1 MSSILSQLHAKYASK
16 NWNET
21 FQLVRKCMDKS
32 RDDSA
37 PCQPLVATLERLQ
50 EVFKVSSINAMR
62 SRLELAAQRQGMGF
76 HFTEATCYLTADLF
90 YVEAALLPCGGV
102 DEVTVAPH
110 GGAPSRSEILL
121 QPLRSKDFSEFSAR
135 LKDLASQYDV
145 PGDNDVKFK
154 LFTAFQHLR
163 KDMQAISHLPRVA
176 SGNSSRQMADIINDS
191 LFGCLLAEQADCPLT
206 IHFYSP
212 PTSEANGVNFAD
224 KQAARVAVR
233 SSHVSHKLQMAS
245 VVPLPLQLDPEGFPV
260 LSPTSEVAHETLPA
274 CFVLRLKPTIPTLR
288 SFVDKINQ
296 ITGVAVPDHDVQWA
310 QFRNLLAQDS
320 ISHCSPEDELD
331 RFCAALLPG
340 DVTHTYVF
348 PAEAWEAAS
357 HAGVALDAV
366 PFTHAAHV
374 PRLVELLRHQ
384 CAINTLLKSCMSQ
397 GPDCDHHFEVRPEAD
412 TDFSVTFQ
420 RPDKNSLAILLVG
433 IADSQNITCRLY
445 GAGIGDS
452 SRDEYIASIMRRCM
466 SIPLS
471 LHALY
476 EKMKLTAAAPP
487 DSEKDST
494 TSLCVP
500 IED

>member
-1 MSSILSQLHAKYASK
+1 NKTKTSLHAKYASK

-21 FQLVRKCMDKS
+21 FQLVRKCMVTDV
-32 RDDSA
+32 A
-37 PCQPLVATLERLQ
+37 LVCAL
-50 EVFKVSSINAMR
+50 VSSINAMR

-110 GGAPSRSEILL
+110 GGAPSV
-121 QPLRSKDFSEFSAR
+121 SKDFSEFSAR
-135 LKDLASQYDV
+135 LKDLASQYDYSV
-145 PGDNDVKFK
+145 DIAGV
-154 LFTAFQHLR
+154 
-163 KDMQAISHLPRVA
+163 ISCFP
-176 SGNSSRQMADIINDS
+176 
-191 LFGCLLAEQADCPLT
+191 
-206 IHFYSP
+206 
-212 PTSEANGVNFAD
+212 
-224 KQAARVAVR
+224 
-233 SSHVSHKLQMAS
+233 VS
-245 VVPLPLQLDPEGFPV
+245 FPV

-296 ITGVAVPDHDVQWA
+296 ITGLYTFNGVIEIYQI
-310 QFRNLLAQDS
+310 LARASDM
-320 ISHCSPEDELD
+320 
-331 RFCAALLPG
+331 LLPG

-397 GPDCDHHFEVRPEAD
+397 VSDCDHHFEVRPEAD

-420 RPDKNSLAILLVG
+420 RPDKNSLAICKRVLLRH
-433 IADSQNITCRLY
+433 NILK
-445 GAGIGDS
+445 
-452 SRDEYIASIMRRCM
+452 CM

-494 TSLCVP
+494 TSLCLLANMSP
-500 IED
+500 DAPAGISPH